1 LIKSRSASW
10 ESAQI
15 FAGQNE
21 ADGGTVRRGLPLLM
35 LPVLGQGEAL
45 LSGAEVASDF
55 F

>member
-1 LIKSRSASW
+1 M
-10 ESAQI
+10 

-21 ADGGTVRRGLPLLM
+21 ADGGTVRRGPLLLM

-55 F
+55 FERDRNLAGPRA